1 MVGTEVDLEASKH
14 DPKHLKLSINV
25 ETVIASVQNILEDW
39 IFMDLVVSVG
49 DAVQRSSSG
58 VDDLN
63 VKEVD
68 ASTVDR

>member
-1 MVGTEVDLEASKH
+1 
-14 DPKHLKLSINV
+14 
-25 ETVIASVQNILEDW
+25 
-39 IFMDLVVSVG
+39 MDLVVSVG